1 MSDNDEPRWGG
12 EIREA
17 PPPAAPT
24 AGGPGPPLITTRPY
38 VPGRVP
44 WTWRTVLIGAAIA
57 MAPQALLAFAS
68 LFVSGGASHIKVTA
82 GSAAATV
89 VLTAIVDAWLVLWA
103 WRFSLRAYGMTL
115 RAWGYRHVGANVF
128 WVVPTALFSLYVVS
142 FVHDVIVRPPQQ
154 AVISAFPHST
164 AGLILFIALACI
176 VAPFAEET
184 FFRGFVF
191 QGLAHSWGPVWGAI
205 VSAAFFAAV
214 HLQLTVFI
222 PLFALGL
229 ALAWVFH
236 HTRSLWASII
246 LHMVFNSIAVLAWA
260 LR

>member
-1 MSDNDEPRWGG
+1 MSHNDEPRWGSDMW
-12 EIREA
+12 EA
-17 PPPAAPT
+17 PPPAGPAT
-24 AGGPGPPLITTRPY
+24 AWQGPPLVTTKPY

-44 WTWRTVLIGAAIA
+44 WTWPNVLVGTAIA
-57 MAPQALLAFAS
+57 IAPQALLAFAS
-68 LFVSGGASHIKVTA
+68 LFVSGGTSHAKVTA
-82 GSAAATV
+82 GSAAATL

-103 WRFSLRAYGMTL
+103 WRFSLRAYGMTI

-128 WVVPTALFSLYVVS
+128 WVVPAALFSVYVVS
-142 FVHDVIVRPPQQ
+142 FVHDVIVHPPQQ
-154 AVISAFPHST
+154 EVISAFPHST
-164 AGLILFIALACI
+164 AGLILFVALACI
-176 VAPFAEET
+176 VAPFTEET

-205 VSAAFFAAV
+205 ASAAFFAAV

-236 HTRSLWASII
+236 HTRSLWACII
-246 LHMVFNSIAVLAWA
+246 LHMVFNGIAVLAWA
-260 LR
+260 LG